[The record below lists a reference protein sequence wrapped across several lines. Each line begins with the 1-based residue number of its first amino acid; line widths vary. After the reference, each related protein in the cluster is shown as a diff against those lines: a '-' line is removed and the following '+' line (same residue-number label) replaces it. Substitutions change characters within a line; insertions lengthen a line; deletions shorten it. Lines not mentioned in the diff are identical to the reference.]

1 MRGAE
6 RADVCCV
13 AYRVDIMTPA
23 TALIPGLDG
32 IVRHRDAER
41 GLEATRRIADLFF
54 EDAGRLR
61 PEHINLF
68 DGLLIDLV
76 PLADQQTRI
85 DLAERLSRLARA
97 PRAVVGQLARDDEVA
112 VAGPLLRRS
121 PVLDDDVLIDVAR
134 DKGQGHLLA
143 MAERP
148 RLSADMTDVLVRR
161 GDRDVVRRTAANAGA
176 AFSAPGYTELINR
189 ASFDGVLTL
198 TVGKREDLSDDHLKR
213 LLDGALDV
221 VKRRLFDV
229 VGPERQAKIRLAVA
243 KPGDAAGRSD
253 GKRNFVPAQ
262 RIILALYEANA
273 LDEAA
278 LLGFARAHKYEEVIA
293 ALAAMTGLKLA
304 TLDRLVSGDRHDPL
318 LILGRKIGLDW
329 GTVQALIVLRL
340 GRKRVPAQ
348 RDIDAIKLNY
358 ARLLSSTA
366 ERVVAF
372 WRTRH

>member
-1 MRGAE
+1 
-6 RADVCCV
+6 
-13 AYRVDIMTPA
+13 MTPA

-161 GDRDVVRRTAANAGA
+161 GDRDVVRRTAANPGA
-176 AFSAPGYTELINR
+176 AFSEPGYTELINR

-229 VGPERQAKIRLAVA
+229 VGPERQAKIRQALAM
-243 KPGDAAGRSD
+243 PGDLTGASAGQ
-253 GKRNFVPAQ
+253 RNFVPAQ
-262 RIILALYEANA
+262 RIILALYEANT

-278 LLGFARAHKYEEVIA
+278 LLGFARAYRYEEVIA

-329 GTVQALIVLRL
+329 GTVHALILLRL

-348 RDIDAIKLNY
+348 RDIEAIKLNY

-372 WRTRH
+372 WKTRH